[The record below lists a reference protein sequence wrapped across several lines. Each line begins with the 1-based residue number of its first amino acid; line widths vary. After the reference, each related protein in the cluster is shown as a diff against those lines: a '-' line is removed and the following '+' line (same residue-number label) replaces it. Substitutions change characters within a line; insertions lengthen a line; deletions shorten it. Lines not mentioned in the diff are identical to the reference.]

1 MLIFR
6 VQDIQSVL
14 SKNMDWFH
22 KPIHA
27 AAHILHP
34 LWRSNKQYANEELQE
49 GLQEYFEKWADGDVQ
64 VLRRLEDELLLF
76 RNESLSFSRPTA
88 KLRECQ
94 LQPVSWWEKYGFSAP
109 TLVSNSVIH
118 SLCNSMNIEP

>member
-1 MLIFR
+1 MCFTFR
-6 VQDIQSVL
+6 VQDIKSVL
-14 SKNMDWFH
+14 KKHWNRFR

-27 AAHILHP
+27 AAHALHP
-34 LWRSNKQYANEELQE
+34 LWRCSKQYASAELQE
-49 GLQEYFEKWADGDVQ
+49 GLQEYFEKWANGDMQ

-76 RNESLSFSRPTA
+76 RNESLSFSWPTA

-109 TLVSNSVIH
+109 TLVSRK
-118 SLCNSMNIEP
+118 LT